1 MLNKGNMKRSH
12 GAIIIMLCI
21 LTGVI
26 FYIGSRFFSVA
37 ATHSVD
43 NVNLEQRA
51 QNLYK
56 TQDQETV
63 KRGQIYDS
71 IGNVLAENSSVYTAI
86 IVLQKDQPNYVKANQ
101 VSAVSQEI
109 ANELGGDAN
118 YYQKIIK
125 NGIAHNYFQVQFGN
139 NGSNIS
145 QEKYRDIKKKKI
157 PGLIFEAHPARLY
170 PNGQFASDLIGATS
184 STGTNQI
191 KGISGIEAS
200 WNQKLQEQAGV
211 SANNI
216 KNGNLSQQTK
226 SVEAKNGYDIYTT
239 LNTKL
244 QSTVEDKMNELQS
257 DLQPKQAF
265 AAIVDTKTGDI
276 VAETQRPTYN
286 ATTKAGFGEFWS
298 NILVQEPFEPGSV
311 LKGITLAS
319 AIDTNNWNGNDTYHS
334 GQIQIDDKVVK
345 DWNDGAGWGQIS
357 YSDGIALSSNVA
369 MVLTEQKMGSKTWGK
384 YLDRFQFTKPINMG
398 FNSESTGSMNFRY
411 PIEQANTAF
420 GQGIKVTPAQMLQA
434 YSAIAGNGEEIKP
447 NIISKIVDPN
457 TQKVIYSAK
466 REKVAKPIKKST
478 AAATRKELEN
488 VIYNAKGLGSM
499 YAIPNVRTTG
509 KSGTAQISTS
519 SGYTQPGDN
528 SNEIH
533 SWMGMAPSDNPR
545 YMMYIVVK
553 EPQSNTN
560 NIAKDMSNVFVST
573 MQQALQMD
581 NSDKKAVISDRQ
593 QTKIPTVKNETVAKA
608 KTEIEANHLKTETV
622 GDGQL
627 VKDQYPAGG
636 QKTILNQRIFLLAGG
651 NIKVPNMQGWSK
663 KDVKNWGHLVDI
675 KINASGEG
683 LLTEQSVLPETRIAD
698 GIHEITVK
706 FKTP

>member
-12 GAIIIMLCI
+12 GAIIFMLCI

-26 FYIGSRFFSVA
+26 FYIGSRFFSVGV
-37 ATHSVD
+37 THSVD
-43 NVNLEQRA
+43 HVNLEQRA

-56 TQDQETV
+56 NQDQETV

-86 IVLQKDQPNYVKANQ
+86 IVLQKDQPNYLKASQ
-101 VSAVSQEI
+101 VSSVSKEL
-109 ANELGGDAN
+109 ATELGGDALD
-118 YYQKIIK
+118 YQKIIK
-125 NGIAHNYFQVQFGN
+125 NGIKHHYFQVQFGN
-139 NGSNIS
+139 NGINIP
-145 QEKYRDIKKKKI
+145 QEKYRSIKKKEI

-170 PNGQFASDLIGATS
+170 PNGQFASDLIGDAS
-184 STGTNQI
+184 SSGSNQI
-191 KGISGIEAS
+191 KGASGIEAS
-200 WNQKLQEQAGV
+200 WNQKLKEQAGV

-216 KNGNLSQQTK
+216 KNGNLSQKTK
-226 SVEAKNGYDIYTT
+226 SIEAKNGYDIYTT

-298 NILVQEPFEPGSV
+298 NLLVQEPYEPGSV

-319 AIDTNNWNGNDTYHS
+319 AIDTNNWNGDNTYSS
-334 GQIQIDDKVVK
+334 GKIQVDDKVVK
-345 DWNDGAGWGQIS
+345 DWNDGEGWGRIS
-357 YSDGIALSSNVA
+357 YTDGIALSSNVA
-369 MVLTEQKMGSKTWGK
+369 MVLTEQKMGAKTWGK
-384 YLDRFQFTKPINMG
+384 YLDRFQFLKPTDMG
-398 FNSESTGSMNFRY
+398 FNSENSGSMNFRY

-420 GQGIKVTPAQMLQA
+420 GQGIKVTPAQMIQA

-447 NIISKIVDPN
+447 NVISKIVDPN

-478 AAATRKELEN
+478 AIATRKELEN
-488 VIYNAKGLGSM
+488 VIYNPKGLGAM
-499 YAIPNVRTTG
+499 YAIPNVKTTG
-509 KSGTAQISTS
+509 KSGTAQISTAA
-519 SGYTQPGDN
+519 GYTQPGGN

-553 EPQSNTN
+553 EPQANTN
-560 NIAKDMSNVFVST
+560 NIAKDMSNLFVAT
-573 MQQALQMD
+573 MEQALQM
-581 NSDKKAVISDRQ
+581 NSADKKAVISDKQ
-593 QTKIPTVKNETVAKA
+593 QTKIPTVKNESITKA
-608 KTEIEANHLKTETV
+608 KSEIEANHLKAEV
-622 GDGQL
+622 IGDGKVAQ
-627 VKDQYPAGG
+627 KRYPLGG
-636 QKTILNQRIFLLAGG
+636 QKTLLNQKVFLISGG

-663 KDVKNWGHLVDI
+663 KDVKNWGLLVNI

-683 LLTEQSVLPETRIAD
+683 FLVEQSVLPDTRIAD

>member
-12 GAIIIMLCI
+12 GAIIFMLCI

-37 ATHSVD
+37 VTHSVD
-43 NVNLEQRA
+43 HVNLEQRA
-51 QNLYK
+51 QNLYEN
-56 TQDQETV
+56 QDQESV

-86 IVLQKDQPNYVKANQ
+86 IVLQKDQPKYLKNSQ
-101 VSAVSQEI
+101 VNTVSKELAQ
-109 ANELGGDAN
+109 ELGGDAS
-118 YYQKIIK
+118 YYKKIIK
-125 NGIAHNYFQVQFGN
+125 NGIKHHYFQVQFGS
-139 NGSNIS
+139 NGVNIS
-145 QEKYRDIKKKKI
+145 QEKYRTIKKKNI

-170 PNGQFASDLIGATS
+170 PNGQFASDLIGEAS
-184 STGTNQI
+184 SSGSNKI
-191 KGISGIEAS
+191 KGVSGIEGS
-200 WNQKLQEQAGV
+200 WNKQLTEQSGV

-216 KNGNLSQQTK
+216 KNGNLSQKTK
-226 SVEAKNGYDIYTT
+226 NVEAKNGYDIYTT

-244 QSTVEDKMNELQS
+244 QSTLEDKMNALQA
-257 DLQPKQAF
+257 DMQPKQAF

-286 ATTKAGFGEFWS
+286 ATTKSGFGNFWS
-298 NILVQEPFEPGSV
+298 NLLVQEPYEPGSV

-319 AIDTNNWNGNDTYHS
+319 AIDTNNWNGDNTYSS
-334 GQIQIDDKVVK
+334 GKIQVDDKVVK
-345 DWNDGAGWGQIS
+345 DWNNGDGWGRIS
-357 YSDGIALSSNVA
+357 YTDGIALSSNVA

-384 YLDRFQFTKPINMG
+384 YLDRFQFLKPTDMG
-398 FNSESTGSMNFRY
+398 FSSETSGSMNFRY

-420 GQGIKVTPAQMLQA
+420 GQGIKVTPAQMIQA

-466 REKVAKPIKKST
+466 RTKVAKPIKEST
-478 AAATRKELEN
+478 AKATRKELEN
-488 VIYNAKGLGSM
+488 VIYNPKGLGAM
-499 YAIPNVRTTG
+499 YAIPNVKTTG

-519 SGYTQPGDN
+519 AGYTQPGDN
-528 SNEIH
+528 TNEIH

-553 EPQSNTN
+553 EPQSNTD

-573 MQQALQMD
+573 MEQALQM
-581 NSDKKAVISDRQ
+581 NTSDKKAVISDKQ
-593 QTKIPTVKNETVAKA
+593 QTKIPAVKNESMKKA
-608 KTEIEANHLKTETV
+608 KSEIEANHLKPEV
-622 GDGQL
+622 IGDGKV
-627 VKDQYPAGG
+627 VKNQYPLGG
-636 QKTILNQRIFLLAGG
+636 GKTLLNQRVFIVSGG
-651 NIKVPNMQGWSK
+651 NVKVPNMQGWSK
-663 KDVKNWGHLVDI
+663 KDVKNWGRLVDI
-675 KINASGEG
+675 KINSSGEG
-683 LLTEQSVLPETRIAD
+683 FLVEQSVLPDTRIAD